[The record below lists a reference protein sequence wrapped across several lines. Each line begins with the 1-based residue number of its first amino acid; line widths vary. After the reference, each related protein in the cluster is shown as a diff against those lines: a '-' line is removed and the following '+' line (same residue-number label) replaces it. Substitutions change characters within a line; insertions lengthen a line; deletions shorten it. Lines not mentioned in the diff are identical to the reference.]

1 MSWFNQY
8 QTIFRVD
15 GVNKIVTEID
25 NASPFFPEN
34 KVFYNTASIL
44 RSYKSRNEKQDWC
57 KMANPKTSL
66 AGDHSMCIYT
76 KVSTV

>member
-15 GVNKIVTEID
+15 GVNKIDTEID
-25 NASPFFPEN
+25 NASPTFAEPNFLN
-34 KVFYNTASIL
+34 LASIS
-44 RSYKSRNEKQDWC
+44 RSSNNRKEKPDWC

-76 KVSTV
+76 KVSEV